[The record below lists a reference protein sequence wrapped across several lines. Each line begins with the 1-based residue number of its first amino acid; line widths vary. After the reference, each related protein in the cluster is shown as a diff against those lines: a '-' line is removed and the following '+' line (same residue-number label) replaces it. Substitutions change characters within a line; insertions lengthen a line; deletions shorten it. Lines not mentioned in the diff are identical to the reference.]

1 MDVSD
6 LIGRKVLDILNAK
19 MPMGDYKY
27 LVNLDKLQNGM
38 YILTFKTDT
47 TIQSNKIFINK

>member
-1 MDVSD
+1 
-6 LIGRKVLDILNAK
+6 
-19 MPMGDYKY
+19 

-38 YILTFKTDT
+38 YILTLKTDA